1 MRDEYDQINNVP
13 KVAAEKTDI
22 ANVIMKIQVARQKE
36 SRGDNGGDH
45 AGAVRGDLSAHDQAA
60 ANHQDYGAGS
70 LQTGDQRRE
79 VGILFGDHI
88 LSFRRRGSWSRGS
101 LQWRRGPTS
110 S

>member
-45 AGAVRGDLSAHDQAA
+45 AGAVRRDLSAHDQAA
-60 ANHQDYGAGS
+60 ANHQKYGAGS
-70 LQTGDQRRE
+70 VQTGDQRGE

-88 LSFRRRGSWSRGS
+88 LAIRRRAS
-101 LQWRRGPTS
+101 
-110 S
+110 